1 MRAGFIGLGFMGTPM
16 ALNLVRRF
24 PLTVWN
30 RTPSKYAALIEAGAV
45 VGETPADVVRQSD
58 AVFTMLFD
66 EAAIQSILND
76 DFRQALRGKTI
87 VNTSSVSVEFS
98 QSFADLVHRAG
109 GKFIEMPVSGS
120 KVPAQQGRLVA
131 MMAGDAAIA
140 EEIRPLAETMA
151 STAVHCGPIGF
162 GLKTKYAVN
171 LYLIAITAGLAEAAN
186 LAAAQGLN
194 LEAFAQVLGAGPMA
208 SAYSKLKMTK
218 LLEQDWSAQAAIKDC
233 YNSTQ
238 LIKAAAEAANAE
250 APIANMCGKLY
261 RQAMDTGL
269 DEDDMIAVIKVLKD
283 SNLRR
288 SQE

>member
-1 MRAGFIGLGFMGTPM
+1 M

-109 GKFIEMPVSGS
+109 GKFIEMLVSGS

>member
-1 MRAGFIGLGFMGTPM
+1 M